1 VKRSVDQLVKEN
13 GNLNNAATVI
23 QQPRTGHIL
32 AMVGSIDYNVNKP
45 TTTRGEEGNVVDG
58 QVNVAT
64 RERQP
69 GSALKPFVYLAAM
82 VNKKATP
89 GSIFWDVETRWPTHP
104 DATQA
109 NINSCVPEGMYWY
122 CPRNYDQKWH
132 GPLRMRGALA
142 NSLNIP
148 ALIAINSVGVPQT
161 IDLLHRLG
169 ITTLNRNDYGIA
181 VSLGGGEVKLV
192 DLTTAY
198 NTLANDGQYIEPT
211 AIIKITDRNGAV
223 VREHKPE
230 GKQVVD
236 PKLVA
241 LIRDFMSDNAAR
253 TPIFGA
259 NSTLKLSRPAAV
271 KTGTTNDYRD
281 AWAMGFTPYVTV
293 GVWGGNNNNERTNAV
308 AGSNG
313 GGLIWNRIMES
324 IFKNKELDAFLRGT
338 SDVSEKALAFPP
350 LKDYGLV
357 EQSVCGLGS
366 PFASRTTEW
375 FTPEMVKAQPN
386 QAQCRQLDS
395 VQLPPDSGAVIL
407 GNSPFTTN
415 RKPQR

>member
-1 VKRSVDQLVKEN
+1 
-13 GNLNNAATVI
+13 
-23 QQPRTGHIL
+23 
-32 AMVGSIDYNVNKP
+32 
-45 TTTRGEEGNVVDG
+45 
-58 QVNVAT
+58 
-64 RERQP
+64 
-69 GSALKPFVYLAAM
+69 
-82 VNKKATP
+82 
-89 GSIFWDVETRWPTHP
+89 
-104 DATQA
+104 
-109 NINSCVPEGMYWY
+109 
-122 CPRNYDQKWH
+122 
-132 GPLRMRGALA
+132 
-142 NSLNIP
+142 
-148 ALIAINSVGVPQT
+148 VGVPQT